1 MNYFLKR
8 ALIVLA
14 VLFSAGVVSAAGK
27 IKLYLDY
34 SRIRYVMADPQDCS
48 VHGREDKR
56 FSLGFK
62 AGLLFFGIGPEIAF
76 GKKSGVDWDQTAQAL
91 VARYQELCARFNTGA
106 LTKQD
111 YDERLA
117 RIEAIE
123 KEAYELR
130 LEFLRQKERHRQSVF
145 DEMDREAERFSS
157 FRSRYDL
164 IRGKLDAIAPRRPK
178 PPTGEKIFKPSDIE
192 NLRR

>member
-1 MNYFLKR
+1 MTHFLKG
-8 ALIVLA
+8 ALIVLV
-14 VLFSAGVVSAAGK
+14 VLFSDGIVSAGK
-27 IKLYLDY
+27 IKLYLDN
-34 SRIRYVMADPQDCS
+34 SRTRYVMADPQDCS
-48 VHGREDKR
+48 VHEMKDRR

-76 GKKSGVDWDQTAQAL
+76 GKKTGVDWDETSQLL

-106 LTKQD
+106 LTQQD

-145 DEMDREAERFSS
+145 DEMDGEVERFSS
-157 FRSRYDL
+157 FKNGHDR
-164 IRGKLDAIAPRRPK
+164 IRGKLDAIAPRRSAPL
-178 PPTGEKIFKPSDIE
+178 DIE
-192 NLRR
+192 NSRR